1 MKKRIFLK
9 AFALVV
15 TAFILSAC
23 GRSVPATAADLN
35 LKDLNGNVVNLSDF
49 KGKVII
55 LDFFATWCPPCKQE
69 IPDFIRLQNEYG
81 DKGFTMIGI
90 SLSRMSDM
98 QSFARDFGINYP
110 VLIDD
115 GYAAAVYGPI
125 RSIPTT
131 FVIDQNFKVV
141 KKYIGFKPREVFE
154 ADIKAL
160 LSQKEGSGGK

>member
-9 AFALVV
+9 ALSLVLIAL
-15 TAFILSAC
+15 ALSAC
-23 GRSVPATAADLN
+23 GRSMPATAADLN
-35 LKDLNGNVVNLSDF
+35 LKDLNGNMVNLSDF

-69 IPDFIRLQNEYG
+69 IPDFIELQKEYQ
-81 DKGFTMIGI
+81 DKGFTMIGVFVQ
-90 SLSRMSDM
+90 SRMSDM
-98 QSFARDFGINYP
+98 QAFVRDFGINYP

-131 FVIDQNFKVV
+131 FIIDQNFKVV
-141 KKYIGFKPREVFE
+141 KKYIGAKSKEVFE

-160 LSQKEGSGGK
+160 LK

>member
-9 AFALVV
+9 AFALVI

-35 LKDLNGNVVNLSDF
+35 LRDLNGNMVNLSDF

-98 QSFARDFGINYP
+98 QAFARDFGINYP

-131 FVIDQNFKVV
+131 FIIDQNFKVV
-141 KKYIGFKPREVFE
+141 KKYIGFKPKEAFE

-160 LSQKEGSGGK
+160 LKL

>member
-1 MKKRIFLK
+1 MKKKIFLK
-9 AFALVV
+9 ALTIVLM
-15 TAFILSAC
+15 AFILGAC
-23 GRSVPATAADLN
+23 ARTPATAADLN
-35 LKDLNGNVVNLSDF
+35 LKNLDGNIVNLSEF

-55 LDFFATWCPPCKQE
+55 LNFFATWCPPCKE
-69 IPDFIRLQNEYG
+69 EVPGFIELQKEYG

-98 QSFARDFGINYP
+98 RSFAQNFGINYP

-131 FVIDQNFKVV
+131 FIIDQNFKVV
-141 KKYIGFKPREVFE
+141 KKYIGYKPKEVFE
-154 ADIKAL
+154 ADIRAL
-160 LSQKEGSGGK
+160 LK

>member
-9 AFALVV
+9 AFALVL
-15 TAFILSAC
+15 TAFALSAC

-35 LKDLNGNVVNLSDF
+35 LKDLNGNMVNLSDF

-69 IPDFIRLQNEYG
+69 VPDFIELQKQYG
-81 DKGFTMIGI
+81 DKGFTMIGVFVQ
-90 SLSRMSDM
+90 SRMSDM
-98 QSFARDFGINYP
+98 QAFVRDFGINYP

-131 FVIDQNFKVV
+131 FIIDQNFKVV
-141 KKYIGFKPREVFE
+141 KKYIGFKPKEVFE

-160 LSQKEGSGGK
+160 LK